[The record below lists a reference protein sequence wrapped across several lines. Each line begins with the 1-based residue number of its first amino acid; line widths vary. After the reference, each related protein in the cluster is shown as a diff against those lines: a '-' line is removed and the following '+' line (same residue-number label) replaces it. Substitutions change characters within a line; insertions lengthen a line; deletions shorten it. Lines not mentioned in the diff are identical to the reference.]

1 MNNLFTKEI
10 IELAAQSATI
20 LQLNT
25 IIKARDMRIVELEE
39 CLRSVVYGKVM
50 DDYGNINPDE
60 GLKIWQSYNQSV
72 PSDTVT
78 SIIKKVEN
86 LLER

>member
-1 MNNLFTKEI
+1 MKELFTKEL
-10 IELAAQSATI
+10 IELSAHSATI
-20 LQLNT
+20 SQLN
-25 IIKARDMRIVELEE
+25 IVIKARDMRIVELEE
-39 CLRSVVYGKVM
+39 CLGSVVYGNVM

>member
-1 MNNLFTKEI
+1 
-10 IELAAQSATI
+10 
-20 LQLNT
+20 
-25 IIKARDMRIVELEE
+25 
-39 CLRSVVYGKVM
+39 M

>member
-1 MNNLFTKEI
+1 MKELFTKEL
-10 IELAAQSATI
+10 IELSAHSATI
-20 LQLNT
+20 SQLN
-25 IIKARDMRIVELEE
+25 IVIKARDMRIVELEE
-39 CLRSVVYGKVM
+39 CLRSIVDGTVM
-50 DDYGNINPDE
+50 DAYGNINPDE

-86 LLER
+86 LLQR

>member
-10 IELAAQSATI
+10 IELSAQSATI

-39 CLRSVVYGKVM
+39 CLRSVVYGNVM